1 VVVVV
6 SQSHYKMVNSNLLY
20 TVLTRARKRAVIADS
35 GGLVS
40 RVTNVQAVQSLGRVR
55 IGTSHRRASGGI
67 WSTRRGVRRTPRCCP
82 SLAAANRSR
91 FAVLSLL

>member
-40 RVTNVQAVQSLGRVR
+40 RVTNVQAIQSLGRVR

-67 WSTRRGVRRTPRCCP
+67 WSTRRGGP
-82 SLAAANRSR
+82 
-91 FAVLSLL
+91 